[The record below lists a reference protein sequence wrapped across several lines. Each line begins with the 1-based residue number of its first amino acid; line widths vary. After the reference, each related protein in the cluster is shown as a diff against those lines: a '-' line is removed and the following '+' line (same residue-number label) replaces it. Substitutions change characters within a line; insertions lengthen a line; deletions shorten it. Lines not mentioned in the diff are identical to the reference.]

1 MQPVN
6 KTVRRVVFRDCLK
19 AMFMPLVLL
28 SASNLLARLL
38 SVLTA
43 SVFGDFADAVFAMDR
58 SIGLRSVL
66 ILAACILATVVLA
79 PAVSMLGN
87 FSMLRNALRHDNVI
101 FGRFLRQDMQKALE
115 GDLGELQYQLED
127 APNDLRIY
135 WINIMSQALALPI
148 GWAYLL
154 WWAAPVRLRASPPR
168 PAAPARPRAVHDG
181 RFRDGQTGT
190 AVPAHPQTVQPYLA
204 ARSGRRAGARS
215 YPSCGCRWAA

>member
-6 KTVRRVVFRDCLK
+6 KTVRRGVFRDCLK
-19 AMFMPLVLL
+19 AMLTPLVLL

-43 SVFGDFADAVFAMDR
+43 SVFGDFADAVFAMNR

-66 ILAACILATVVLA
+66 ILAACILATVVLT

-101 FGRFLRQDMQKALE
+101 FGRFLRQDMQKALD

-148 GWAYLL
+148 G
-154 WWAAPVRLRASPPR
+154 
-168 PAAPARPRAVHDG
+168 
-181 RFRDGQTGT
+181 
-190 AVPAHPQTVQPYLA
+190 
-204 ARSGRRAGARS
+204 
-215 YPSCGCRWAA
+215 